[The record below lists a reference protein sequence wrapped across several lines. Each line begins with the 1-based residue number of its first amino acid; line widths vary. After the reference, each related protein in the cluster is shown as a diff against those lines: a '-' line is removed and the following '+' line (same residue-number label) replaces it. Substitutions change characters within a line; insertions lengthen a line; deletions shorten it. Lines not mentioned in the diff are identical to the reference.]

1 MKGIKN
7 FIAKLPGIRGFL
19 HKWRNALAEIKALKK
34 EASSLKKQ
42 ITELKKKNT
51 DLSDKIKQLNAE
63 KKTVNAELAKVNRQM
78 KKLRED
84 AAGGCLMADLAR
96 LQERQF
102 ERKTEWMFW
111 KADPSPE
118 QNDELK
124 YIQEIRFLE
133 EKRPLVS
140 IIVLNQNGKKNLE
153 RLMKSFVNCHFY
165 KNIEIIFVDHAS
177 TDGSVDYLE
186 TYRSVYDM
194 TIIKQNEN
202 LSFSVSNNYA
212 AKQAKGEYL
221 LFMNNDTQVTD
232 GWLDELLI
240 AIQKADQPGAIGAK
254 LVYPEIP
261 VGSANEEKSYMLQ
274 HAGIG
279 FKDVIR
285 EKAHFIQPYNLKNG
299 KPDSDISLEL
309 QERAA
314 VTAAV
319 MLVKK
324 DAFDE
329 VGGFDIK
336 YIYGYE
342 DVDLCLKLH
351 LAGYKNYYCPGSVVY
366 HYEFGTQEKDD
377 AKEKKQRRIHN
388 MMVFKGKWQ
397 RYLAKQL
404 FNDKISQSHMFT
416 EQKLTIAFAV
426 SDAKTGTDAE
436 EYYHALFF
444 GAALEALGCKVKI
457 LSRTAKKDW
466 YNVGVDTDILV
477 PVCPDYDIEA
487 VYNCKNDLIRI
498 LWQQKDNTVCLKL
511 EMEAGQDKATDM
523 DCRFDLDY
531 DLYDLSCMNEKT
543 PAEKKE
549 YLAEQ
554 KAYVIKN
561 HIYEDTAHGFVQMIS
576 GCFDVPVCSDEI
588 DICGAMPDDESK
600 KYWGDQHFAV
610 GMKKEFEKL
619 GYKANVLPRDRWYDQ
634 SRAGYVIVLRGK
646 NPYYRPMGDNR
657 KYIMWNISH
666 PDDVTID
673 EYNSYDYVFFASQ
686 KMHDEFASKL
696 HVPSGVAQQCVDD
709 SAMVYEEGHDKQYE
723 LLFVGNSRHVFR
735 PILKDLIPTEH
746 KLTVYGRHWEKF
758 PVQDYVVSDY
768 MDNSKVGQ
776 AYHDAKILL
785 NDHWDDMRENGI
797 ISNRIFDALAVGAFI
812 ISDDIP
818 EIHELFGDNVVTYHG
833 REDLKEKIDY
843 YLKHEEERDA
853 KAKAGQKI
861 ALNGHTFRD
870 RVAVMVKVIREM
882 PL

>member
-19 HKWRNALAEIKALKK
+19 RKWRNMLAEINALKK
-34 EASSLKKQ
+34 ESAGLKKQ
-42 ITELKKKNT
+42 ITVLKKKNA
-51 DLSDKIKQLNAE
+51 DFSGKVKQLNAE
-63 KKTVNAELAKVNRQM
+63 KKIMNTELTKADRQM

-84 AAGGCLMADLAR
+84 AAKGCLMADLAR
-96 LQERQF
+96 LQELQF
-102 ERKTEWMFW
+102 ERKTERMFW
-111 KADPSPE
+111 KADSSLE
-118 QNDELK
+118 QSGELK
-124 YIQEIRFLE
+124 HMEEIRFLE
-133 EKRPLVS
+133 ENRPLVS
-140 IIVLNQNGKKNLE
+140 IIRLDQNGKWNQ
-153 RLMKSFVNCHFY
+153 
-165 KNIEIIFVDHAS
+165 DA
-177 TDGSVDYLE
+177 E
-186 TYRSVYDM
+186 TTES
-194 TIIKQNEN
+194 
-202 LSFSVSNNYA
+202 
-212 AKQAKGEYL
+212 EYL
-221 LFMNNDTQVTD
+221 LFVNKDTEITD
-232 GWLDELLI
+232 GWMDELLI
-240 AIQKADQPGAIGAK
+240 AMREADRPGAIGAK

-261 VGSANEEKSYMLQ
+261 AGMANEEKSYMLQ
-274 HAGIG
+274 HTGIG

-285 EKAHFIQPYNLKNG
+285 EKAHFIQPYNMKNG
-299 KPDSDISLEL
+299 QPDSDLNMEL
-309 QERAA
+309 QERIA
-314 VTAAV
+314 VSKNA
-319 MLVKK
+319 MLIKK
-324 DAFDE
+324 TVFDE
-329 VGGFDIK
+329 IGGFDDR
-336 YIYGYE
+336 YIGEYA
-342 DVDLCLKLH
+342 DVDLCLRLYQ
-351 LAGYKNYYCPGSVVY
+351 AGYKNYYCPKALVY
-366 HYEFGTQEKDD
+366 SDGVEDRVEDI
-377 AKEKKQRRIHN
+377 KEKKRRCTHDL
-388 MMVFKGKWQ
+388 MVFKGKWQ

-416 EQKLTIAFAV
+416 EQKLTVAFAV
-426 SDAKTGTDAE
+426 ADAKPGTDAE
-436 EYYHALFF
+436 EYYHVLFF

-511 EMEAGQDKATDM
+511 EMEAGQDKAADM

-531 DLYDLSCMNEKT
+531 ELYDLSCMNEKT

-561 HIYEDTAHGFVQMIS
+561 HIYEDAAHGFVQMIS

>member
-19 HKWRNALAEIKALKK
+19 RKWRNMLAEINALKK
-34 EASSLKKQ
+34 ESAGLKKQ
-42 ITELKKKNT
+42 ITVLKKKNA
-51 DLSDKIKQLNAE
+51 DFSGKVKQLNAE
-63 KKTVNAELAKVNRQM
+63 KKIMNTELTKADRQM

-84 AAGGCLMADLAR
+84 AAKGCLMADLAR
-96 LQERQF
+96 LQELQF
-102 ERKTEWMFW
+102 ERKTERMFW
-111 KADPSPE
+111 KADPSLE
-118 QNDELK
+118 QSGELK
-124 YIQEIRFLE
+124 HMEEIRFLE

-140 IIVLNQNGKKNLE
+140 IIRLDQNGKWNQ
-153 RLMKSFVNCHFY
+153 
-165 KNIEIIFVDHAS
+165 DA
-177 TDGSVDYLE
+177 E
-186 TYRSVYDM
+186 TTES
-194 TIIKQNEN
+194 
-202 LSFSVSNNYA
+202 
-212 AKQAKGEYL
+212 EYL
-221 LFMNNDTQVTD
+221 LFVNKDTEITD
-232 GWLDELLI
+232 GWMDELLI
-240 AIQKADQPGAIGAK
+240 AMREADRPGAIGAK
-254 LVYPEIP
+254 LVYPEVP
-261 VGSANEEKSYMLQ
+261 VGMANEEKSYMLQ
-274 HAGIG
+274 HTGIG

-285 EKAHFIQPYNLKNG
+285 EKAHFIQPYNMKNG
-299 KPDSDISLEL
+299 QPDSDLNMEL
-309 QERAA
+309 QERIA
-314 VTAAV
+314 VSKNA
-319 MLVKK
+319 MLIKK
-324 DAFDE
+324 TVFDE
-329 VGGFDIK
+329 IGGFDDR
-336 YIYGYE
+336 YIGEYA
-342 DVDLCLKLH
+342 DVDLCLRLYQ
-351 LAGYKNYYCPGSVVY
+351 AGYKNYYCPKALVY
-366 HYEFGTQEKDD
+366 SDGVEDRVEDI
-377 AKEKKQRRIHN
+377 KEKKRRCTHDL
-388 MMVFKGKWQ
+388 MVFKGKWQ

-426 SDAKTGTDAE
+426 ADAKPGTDAE

-511 EMEAGQDKATDM
+511 EMEAGQDKAADM

-561 HIYEDTAHGFVQMIS
+561 HIYEDAAHGFVQMIS

>member
-7 FIAKLPGIRGFL
+7 FIAKLPGIRGFI

-34 EASSLKKQ
+34 ESAGLKKQ
-42 ITELKKKNT
+42 ITVLKKKNA
-51 DLSDKIKQLNAE
+51 DFSGKVKQLNAE
-63 KKTVNAELAKVNRQM
+63 KKIMNTELTKADRQM

-84 AAGGCLMADLAR
+84 AAKGCLMADLAR
-96 LQERQF
+96 LQELQF
-102 ERKTEWMFW
+102 ERKTERMFW
-111 KADPSPE
+111 KADPSLE
-118 QNDELK
+118 QSGELK
-124 YIQEIRFLE
+124 HMEEIRFLE

-140 IIVLNQNGKKNLE
+140 IIRLDQNGKWNQ
-153 RLMKSFVNCHFY
+153 
-165 KNIEIIFVDHAS
+165 DA
-177 TDGSVDYLE
+177 E
-186 TYRSVYDM
+186 TTES
-194 TIIKQNEN
+194 
-202 LSFSVSNNYA
+202 
-212 AKQAKGEYL
+212 EYL
-221 LFMNNDTQVTD
+221 LFVNKDTEITD
-232 GWLDELLI
+232 GWMDELLI
-240 AIQKADQPGAIGAK
+240 AMREADRPGAIGAK
-254 LVYPEIP
+254 LVYPGIP
-261 VGSANEEKSYMLQ
+261 AGMANEEKSYMLQ
-274 HAGIG
+274 HTGIG

-285 EKAHFIQPYNLKNG
+285 EKAHFIQPYNMKNG
-299 KPDSDISLEL
+299 QPDSDLNMEL
-309 QERAA
+309 QERIA
-314 VTAAV
+314 VSKNA
-319 MLVKK
+319 MLIKK
-324 DAFDE
+324 TVFDE
-329 VGGFDIK
+329 IGGFDDR
-336 YIYGYE
+336 YIGEYA
-342 DVDLCLKLH
+342 DVDLCLRLYQ
-351 LAGYKNYYCPGSVVY
+351 AGYKNYYCPKALVY
-366 HYEFGTQEKDD
+366 SDGVEDRVEDI
-377 AKEKKQRRIHN
+377 KEKKRRCTHDL
-388 MMVFKGKWQ
+388 MVFKGKWQ

-477 PVCPDYDIEA
+477 LVCPDYDIEA

-511 EMEAGQDKATDM
+511 EMEAGQDKVADM

-686 KMHDEFASKL
+686 KMHDELASKL

>member
-19 HKWRNALAEIKALKK
+19 RKWRNMLAEINALKK
-34 EASSLKKQ
+34 ESAGLKKQ
-42 ITELKKKNT
+42 ITVLKKKNA
-51 DLSDKIKQLNAE
+51 DFSGKVKQLNAE
-63 KKTVNAELAKVNRQM
+63 KKIMNTELTKADRQM

-84 AAGGCLMADLAR
+84 AAKGCLMADLAR
-96 LQERQF
+96 LQELQF
-102 ERKTEWMFW
+102 ERKTERMFW
-111 KADPSPE
+111 KADPSLE
-118 QNDELK
+118 QSGELK
-124 YIQEIRFLE
+124 HMEEIRFLE

-140 IIVLNQNGKKNLE
+140 IIRLDQNGKWNQ
-153 RLMKSFVNCHFY
+153 
-165 KNIEIIFVDHAS
+165 DA
-177 TDGSVDYLE
+177 E
-186 TYRSVYDM
+186 TTES
-194 TIIKQNEN
+194 
-202 LSFSVSNNYA
+202 
-212 AKQAKGEYL
+212 EYL
-221 LFMNNDTQVTD
+221 LFVNKDTEITD

-240 AIQKADQPGAIGAK
+240 AMREADRPGAIGAK

-261 VGSANEEKSYMLQ
+261 AGMANEEKSYMLQ
-274 HAGIG
+274 HTGIG

-285 EKAHFIQPYNLKNG
+285 EKAHFIQPYNMKNG
-299 KPDSDISLEL
+299 QPDSDLNMEL
-309 QERAA
+309 QERIA
-314 VTAAV
+314 VSKNA
-319 MLVKK
+319 MLINKTV
-324 DAFDE
+324 FDE
-329 VGGFDIK
+329 IGGFDDR
-336 YIYGYE
+336 YIGEYA
-342 DVDLCLKLH
+342 DVDLCLRLYQ
-351 LAGYKNYYCPGSVVY
+351 AGYKNYYCPKALVY
-366 HYEFGTQEKDD
+366 SDGVEDRVEDI
-377 AKEKKQRRIHN
+377 KEKKRRCTHDL
-388 MMVFKGKWQ
+388 MVFKGKWQ

-477 PVCPDYDIEA
+477 LVCPDYDIEA

-511 EMEAGQDKATDM
+511 EMEAGQDKVADM

-561 HIYEDTAHGFVQMIS
+561 HIYEDAAHGFVQMIS

-746 KLTVYGRHWEKF
+746 KLTVYGRHWENF

>member
-19 HKWRNALAEIKALKK
+19 RKWRNMLAEINALKK
-34 EASSLKKQ
+34 ESAGLKKQ
-42 ITELKKKNT
+42 ITVLKKKNA
-51 DLSDKIKQLNAE
+51 DFSGKVKQLNAE
-63 KKTVNAELAKVNRQM
+63 KKIMNTELTKADRQM

-84 AAGGCLMADLAR
+84 AAKGCLMADLAR
-96 LQERQF
+96 LQELQF
-102 ERKTEWMFW
+102 ERKTERMFW
-111 KADPSPE
+111 KADPSLE
-118 QNDELK
+118 QSGELK
-124 YIQEIRFLE
+124 HMEEIRFLE

-140 IIVLNQNGKKNLE
+140 IIRLDQNGKWNQ
-153 RLMKSFVNCHFY
+153 
-165 KNIEIIFVDHAS
+165 DA
-177 TDGSVDYLE
+177 E
-186 TYRSVYDM
+186 TTES
-194 TIIKQNEN
+194 
-202 LSFSVSNNYA
+202 
-212 AKQAKGEYL
+212 EYL
-221 LFMNNDTQVTD
+221 LFVNKDTEITD

-240 AIQKADQPGAIGAK
+240 AMREADRPGAIGAK

-261 VGSANEEKSYMLQ
+261 AGMAKEEKSYMLQ
-274 HAGIG
+274 HTGIG

-285 EKAHFIQPYNLKNG
+285 EKAHFIQPYNMKNG
-299 KPDSDISLEL
+299 QPDSDLNMEL
-309 QERAA
+309 QERIA
-314 VTAAV
+314 VSKNA
-319 MLVKK
+319 MLIKK
-324 DAFDE
+324 TVFDE
-329 VGGFDIK
+329 IGGFDDR
-336 YIYGYE
+336 YIGEYA
-342 DVDLCLKLH
+342 DVDLCLRLYQ
-351 LAGYKNYYCPGSVVY
+351 AGYKNYYCPKALVY
-366 HYEFGTQEKDD
+366 SDGVEDRVEDI
-377 AKEKKQRRIHN
+377 KEKKRRCTHDL
-388 MMVFKGKWQ
+388 MVFKGKWQ

-477 PVCPDYDIEA
+477 LVCPDYDIEA

-511 EMEAGQDKATDM
+511 EMEAGQDKVADM

-686 KMHDEFASKL
+686 KMHDELASKL

>member
-19 HKWRNALAEIKALKK
+19 RKWRNMLAEINALKK
-34 EASSLKKQ
+34 ESAGLKKQ
-42 ITELKKKNT
+42 ITVLKKKNA
-51 DLSDKIKQLNAE
+51 DFSGKVKQLNAE
-63 KKTVNAELAKVNRQM
+63 KKIMNTELTKADRQM

-84 AAGGCLMADLAR
+84 AAKGCLMADLAR
-96 LQERQF
+96 LQELQF
-102 ERKTEWMFW
+102 ERKTERMFW
-111 KADPSPE
+111 KADPSLE
-118 QNDELK
+118 QSGELK
-124 YIQEIRFLE
+124 HMEEIRFLE

-140 IIVLNQNGKKNLE
+140 IIRLDQNGKWNQ
-153 RLMKSFVNCHFY
+153 
-165 KNIEIIFVDHAS
+165 DA
-177 TDGSVDYLE
+177 E
-186 TYRSVYDM
+186 TTES
-194 TIIKQNEN
+194 
-202 LSFSVSNNYA
+202 
-212 AKQAKGEYL
+212 EYL
-221 LFMNNDTQVTD
+221 LFVNKDTEITD
-232 GWLDELLI
+232 GWMDELLI
-240 AIQKADQPGAIGAK
+240 AMREADRPGAIGAK

-261 VGSANEEKSYMLQ
+261 AGMANEEKSYMLQ
-274 HAGIG
+274 HTGIG

-285 EKAHFIQPYNLKNG
+285 EKAHFIQPYNMKNG
-299 KPDSDISLEL
+299 QPDSDLNMEL
-309 QERAA
+309 QERIA
-314 VTAAV
+314 VSKNA
-319 MLVKK
+319 MLIKK
-324 DAFDE
+324 TVFDE
-329 VGGFDIK
+329 IGGFDDR
-336 YIYGYE
+336 YIGEYA
-342 DVDLCLKLH
+342 DVDLCLRLYQ
-351 LAGYKNYYCPGSVVY
+351 AGYKNYYCPKALVYSDSVEDRV
-366 HYEFGTQEKDD
+366 EDI
-377 AKEKKQRRIHN
+377 KEKKRRCTHDL
-388 MMVFKGKWQ
+388 MVFKGKWQ

-477 PVCPDYDIEA
+477 LVCPDYDIEA

-511 EMEAGQDKATDM
+511 EMEAGQDKVADM

-686 KMHDEFASKL
+686 KMHDELASKL

>member
-19 HKWRNALAEIKALKK
+19 RKWRNMLAEINALKK
-34 EASSLKKQ
+34 ESAGLKKQ
-42 ITELKKKNT
+42 ITVLKKKNA
-51 DLSDKIKQLNAE
+51 DFSGKVKQLNAE
-63 KKTVNAELAKVNRQM
+63 KKIMNTELTKADRQM

-84 AAGGCLMADLAR
+84 AAKGCLMADLAR
-96 LQERQF
+96 LQELQF
-102 ERKTEWMFW
+102 ERKTERMFW
-111 KADPSPE
+111 KADPSLE
-118 QNDELK
+118 QSGELK
-124 YIQEIRFLE
+124 HMEEIRFLE

-140 IIVLNQNGKKNLE
+140 IIRLDQNGKWNQ
-153 RLMKSFVNCHFY
+153 
-165 KNIEIIFVDHAS
+165 DA
-177 TDGSVDYLE
+177 E
-186 TYRSVYDM
+186 TTES
-194 TIIKQNEN
+194 
-202 LSFSVSNNYA
+202 
-212 AKQAKGEYL
+212 EYL
-221 LFMNNDTQVTD
+221 LFVNKDTEITD
-232 GWLDELLI
+232 GWMDELLI
-240 AIQKADQPGAIGAK
+240 AMREAARPGAIGAK

-261 VGSANEEKSYMLQ
+261 AGMANEEKSYMLQ
-274 HAGIG
+274 HTGIG

-285 EKAHFIQPYNLKNG
+285 EKAHFIQPYNMKNG
-299 KPDSDISLEL
+299 QPDSDLNMEL
-309 QERAA
+309 QERIA
-314 VTAAV
+314 VSKNA
-319 MLVKK
+319 MLIKK
-324 DAFDE
+324 TVFDE
-329 VGGFDIK
+329 IGGFDDR
-336 YIYGYE
+336 YIGEYA
-342 DVDLCLKLH
+342 DVDLCLRLYQ
-351 LAGYKNYYCPGSVVY
+351 AGYKNYYCPKALVYSDSVEDRV
-366 HYEFGTQEKDD
+366 EDI
-377 AKEKKQRRIHN
+377 KEKKRRCTHDL
-388 MMVFKGKWQ
+388 MVFKGKWQ

-477 PVCPDYDIEA
+477 LVCPDYDIEA

-511 EMEAGQDKATDM
+511 EMEAGQDKVADM

-561 HIYEDTAHGFVQMIS
+561 HIYEDTAHGFVQMIN

-686 KMHDEFASKL
+686 KMHDELASKL

>member
-19 HKWRNALAEIKALKK
+19 RKWRNMLAEINALKK
-34 EASSLKKQ
+34 ESAGLKKQ
-42 ITELKKKNT
+42 ITVLKKKNA
-51 DLSDKIKQLNAE
+51 DFSGKVKQLNAE
-63 KKTVNAELAKVNRQM
+63 KKIMNTELTKADRQM

-84 AAGGCLMADLAR
+84 AAKGCLMADLAR
-96 LQERQF
+96 LQELQF
-102 ERKTEWMFW
+102 ERKTERMFW
-111 KADPSPE
+111 KAGPSLE
-118 QNDELK
+118 QSGELK
-124 YIQEIRFLE
+124 HMEEIRFLE

-140 IIVLNQNGKKNLE
+140 IIRLDQNGKWNQ
-153 RLMKSFVNCHFY
+153 
-165 KNIEIIFVDHAS
+165 DA
-177 TDGSVDYLE
+177 E
-186 TYRSVYDM
+186 TTES
-194 TIIKQNEN
+194 
-202 LSFSVSNNYA
+202 
-212 AKQAKGEYL
+212 EYL
-221 LFMNNDTQVTD
+221 LFVNKDTEITD

-240 AIQKADQPGAIGAK
+240 AMREADRPGAIGAK

-261 VGSANEEKSYMLQ
+261 AGMANEEKSYMLQ
-274 HAGIG
+274 HTGIG

-285 EKAHFIQPYNLKNG
+285 EKAHFIQPYNMKNG
-299 KPDSDISLEL
+299 QPDSDLNMEL
-309 QERAA
+309 QERIA
-314 VTAAV
+314 VSKNA
-319 MLVKK
+319 MLIKK
-324 DAFDE
+324 TVFDE
-329 VGGFDIK
+329 IGGFDDR
-336 YIYGYE
+336 YIGEYA
-342 DVDLCLKLH
+342 DVDLCLRLYQ
-351 LAGYKNYYCPGSVVY
+351 AGYKNYYCPKALVY
-366 HYEFGTQEKDD
+366 SDGVEDRVEDI
-377 AKEKKQRRIHN
+377 KEKKRRCTHDL
-388 MMVFKGKWQ
+388 MVFKGKWQ

-477 PVCPDYDIEA
+477 LVCPDYDIEA

-511 EMEAGQDKATDM
+511 EMEAGQDKVADM

-686 KMHDEFASKL
+686 KMHDELASKL

>member
-19 HKWRNALAEIKALKK
+19 RKWRNMLAEINALKK
-34 EASSLKKQ
+34 ESAGLKKQ
-42 ITELKKKNT
+42 ITVLKKKNA
-51 DLSDKIKQLNAE
+51 DFSGKVKQLNAE
-63 KKTVNAELAKVNRQM
+63 KKIMNTELTKADRQM

-111 KADPSPE
+111 KADPSLE
-118 QNDELK
+118 QSGELK
-124 YIQEIRFLE
+124 HMEEIRFLE

-140 IIVLNQNGKKNLE
+140 IIRLDQNGKWNQ
-153 RLMKSFVNCHFY
+153 
-165 KNIEIIFVDHAS
+165 DA
-177 TDGSVDYLE
+177 E
-186 TYRSVYDM
+186 TTES
-194 TIIKQNEN
+194 
-202 LSFSVSNNYA
+202 
-212 AKQAKGEYL
+212 EYL
-221 LFMNNDTQVTD
+221 LFVNKDTEITD

-240 AIQKADQPGAIGAK
+240 AMREADRPGAIGAK

-261 VGSANEEKSYMLQ
+261 AGMANEEKSYMLQ
-274 HAGIG
+274 HTGIG

-285 EKAHFIQPYNLKNG
+285 EKAHFIQPYNMKNG
-299 KPDSDISLEL
+299 QPDSDLNMEL
-309 QERAA
+309 QERIA
-314 VTAAV
+314 VSKNA
-319 MLVKK
+319 MLIKK
-324 DAFDE
+324 TVFDE
-329 VGGFDIK
+329 IGGFDDR
-336 YIYGYE
+336 YIGEYA
-342 DVDLCLKLH
+342 DVDLCLRLYQ
-351 LAGYKNYYCPGSVVY
+351 AGYKNYYCPKALVY
-366 HYEFGTQEKDD
+366 SDGVEDRVEDI
-377 AKEKKQRRIHN
+377 KEKKRRCTHDL
-388 MMVFKGKWQ
+388 MVFKGKWQ

-477 PVCPDYDIEA
+477 LVCPDYDIEA

-511 EMEAGQDKATDM
+511 EMEAGQDKVADM

-686 KMHDEFASKL
+686 KMHDELASKL

>member
-96 LQERQF
+96 LQELQF
-102 ERKTEWMFW
+102 ERKTERMFW
-111 KADPSPE
+111 KADPSLE
-118 QNDELK
+118 QSGELK
-124 YIQEIRFLE
+124 HMEEIRFLE

-140 IIVLNQNGKKNLE
+140 IIRLDQNGKWNQ
-153 RLMKSFVNCHFY
+153 
-165 KNIEIIFVDHAS
+165 DA
-177 TDGSVDYLE
+177 E
-186 TYRSVYDM
+186 TTES
-194 TIIKQNEN
+194 
-202 LSFSVSNNYA
+202 
-212 AKQAKGEYL
+212 EYL
-221 LFMNNDTQVTD
+221 LFVNKDTEITD
-232 GWLDELLI
+232 GWMDELLI
-240 AIQKADQPGAIGAK
+240 AMREADRPGAIGAK
-254 LVYPEIP
+254 LVYPGIP
-261 VGSANEEKSYMLQ
+261 AGMANEEKSYMLQ
-274 HAGIG
+274 HTGIG

-285 EKAHFIQPYNLKNG
+285 EKAHFIQPYNMKNG
-299 KPDSDISLEL
+299 QPDSDLNMEL
-309 QERAA
+309 QERIA
-314 VTAAV
+314 VSKNA
-319 MLVKK
+319 MLIKK
-324 DAFDE
+324 TVFDE
-329 VGGFDIK
+329 IGGFDDR
-336 YIYGYE
+336 YIGEYA
-342 DVDLCLKLH
+342 DVDLCLRLYQ
-351 LAGYKNYYCPGSVVY
+351 AGYKNYYCPKALVY
-366 HYEFGTQEKDD
+366 SDGVEDRVEDI
-377 AKEKKQRRIHN
+377 KEKKRRCTHDL
-388 MMVFKGKWQ
+388 MVFKGKWQ

-511 EMEAGQDKATDM
+511 EMEAGQDKAADM

-561 HIYEDTAHGFVQMIS
+561 HIYEDAAHGFVQMIS

>member
-19 HKWRNALAEIKALKK
+19 RKWRNMLAEINALKK
-34 EASSLKKQ
+34 ESAGLKKQ
-42 ITELKKKNT
+42 ITVLKKKNA
-51 DLSDKIKQLNAE
+51 DFSGKVKQLNAE
-63 KKTVNAELAKVNRQM
+63 KKIMNTELTKADRQM

-84 AAGGCLMADLAR
+84 AAKGCLMADLAR
-96 LQERQF
+96 LQELQF
-102 ERKTEWMFW
+102 ERKTERMFW
-111 KADPSPE
+111 KADPSLE
-118 QNDELK
+118 QSGELK
-124 YIQEIRFLE
+124 HMEEIRFLE

-140 IIVLNQNGKKNLE
+140 IIRLDQNGKWNQ
-153 RLMKSFVNCHFY
+153 
-165 KNIEIIFVDHAS
+165 DA
-177 TDGSVDYLE
+177 E
-186 TYRSVYDM
+186 TTES
-194 TIIKQNEN
+194 
-202 LSFSVSNNYA
+202 
-212 AKQAKGEYL
+212 EYL
-221 LFMNNDTQVTD
+221 LFVNKDTEITD
-232 GWLDELLI
+232 GWMDELLI
-240 AIQKADQPGAIGAK
+240 AIREADRPGAIGAK

-261 VGSANEEKSYMLQ
+261 AGMANEEKSYMLQ
-274 HAGIG
+274 HTGIG

-285 EKAHFIQPYNLKNG
+285 EKAHFIQPYNMKNG
-299 KPDSDISLEL
+299 QPDSELNMEL
-309 QERAA
+309 QERIA
-314 VTAAV
+314 VSKNA
-319 MLVKK
+319 MLIKK
-324 DAFDE
+324 TVFDE
-329 VGGFDIK
+329 IGGFDDR
-336 YIYGYE
+336 YIGEYA
-342 DVDLCLKLH
+342 DVDLCLRLYQ
-351 LAGYKNYYCPGSVVY
+351 AGYKNYYCPKALVY
-366 HYEFGTQEKDD
+366 SDGVEDRVEDI
-377 AKEKKQRRIHN
+377 KEKKRRCTHDL
-388 MMVFKGKWQ
+388 MVFKGKWQ

-416 EQKLTIAFAV
+416 EQKLTVAFAV
-426 SDAKTGTDAE
+426 ADAKPGTDAE
-436 EYYHALFF
+436 EYYHVLFF

-511 EMEAGQDKATDM
+511 EMEAGQDKAADM
-523 DCRFDLDY
+523 GCRFDLDY
-531 DLYDLSCMNEKT
+531 ELYDLSCMNEKT

-561 HIYEDTAHGFVQMIS
+561 HIYEDAAHGFVQMIS

>member
-19 HKWRNALAEIKALKK
+19 RKWRNMLAEINALKK
-34 EASSLKKQ
+34 ESAGLKKQ
-42 ITELKKKNT
+42 ITVLKKKNA
-51 DLSDKIKQLNAE
+51 DFSGKVKQLNAE
-63 KKTVNAELAKVNRQM
+63 KKIMNTELTKADRQM

-84 AAGGCLMADLAR
+84 AAKGCLMADLAR
-96 LQERQF
+96 LQELQF
-102 ERKTEWMFW
+102 ERKTERMFW
-111 KADPSPE
+111 KADPSLE
-118 QNDELK
+118 QSGELK
-124 YIQEIRFLE
+124 HMEEIRFLE

-140 IIVLNQNGKKNLE
+140 IIRLDQNGKWNQ
-153 RLMKSFVNCHFY
+153 
-165 KNIEIIFVDHAS
+165 DA
-177 TDGSVDYLE
+177 E
-186 TYRSVYDM
+186 TTES
-194 TIIKQNEN
+194 
-202 LSFSVSNNYA
+202 
-212 AKQAKGEYL
+212 EYL
-221 LFMNNDTQVTD
+221 LFVNKDTEITD
-232 GWLDELLI
+232 GWMDELLI
-240 AIQKADQPGAIGAK
+240 AMREAARPGAIGAK

-261 VGSANEEKSYMLQ
+261 AGMANEEKSYMLQ
-274 HAGIG
+274 HTGIG

-285 EKAHFIQPYNLKNG
+285 EKAHFIQPYNMKNG
-299 KPDSDISLEL
+299 QPDSDLNMEL
-309 QERAA
+309 QERIA
-314 VTAAV
+314 VSKNA
-319 MLVKK
+319 MLIKK
-324 DAFDE
+324 TVFDE
-329 VGGFDIK
+329 IGGFDDR
-336 YIYGYE
+336 YIGEYA
-342 DVDLCLKLH
+342 DVDLCLRLYQ
-351 LAGYKNYYCPGSVVY
+351 AGYKNYYCPKALVYSDSVEDRV
-366 HYEFGTQEKDD
+366 EDI
-377 AKEKKQRRIHN
+377 KEKKRRCTHDL
-388 MMVFKGKWQ
+388 MVFKGKWQ

-477 PVCPDYDIEA
+477 LVCPDYDIEA

-511 EMEAGQDKATDM
+511 EMEAGQDKVADM

-686 KMHDEFASKL
+686 KMHDELTSKL

>member
-19 HKWRNALAEIKALKK
+19 RKWRNMLAEINALKK
-34 EASSLKKQ
+34 ESAGLKKQ
-42 ITELKKKNT
+42 ITVLKKKNA
-51 DLSDKIKQLNAE
+51 DFSGKVKQLNAE
-63 KKTVNAELAKVNRQM
+63 KKIMNTELTKADRQM

-84 AAGGCLMADLAR
+84 AAKGCLMADLAR
-96 LQERQF
+96 LQELQF
-102 ERKTEWMFW
+102 ERKTERMFW
-111 KADPSPE
+111 KADPSLE
-118 QNDELK
+118 QSGELK
-124 YIQEIRFLE
+124 HMEEIRFLE

-140 IIVLNQNGKKNLE
+140 IIRLDQNGKWNQ
-153 RLMKSFVNCHFY
+153 
-165 KNIEIIFVDHAS
+165 DA
-177 TDGSVDYLE
+177 E
-186 TYRSVYDM
+186 TTES
-194 TIIKQNEN
+194 
-202 LSFSVSNNYA
+202 
-212 AKQAKGEYL
+212 EYL
-221 LFMNNDTQVTD
+221 LFVNKDTEITD

-240 AIQKADQPGAIGAK
+240 AMREADRPGAIGAK

-261 VGSANEEKSYMLQ
+261 AGMANEEKSYMLQ
-274 HAGIG
+274 HTGIG

-285 EKAHFIQPYNLKNG
+285 EKAHFIQPYNMKNG
-299 KPDSDISLEL
+299 QPDSDLNMEL
-309 QERAA
+309 QERIA
-314 VTAAV
+314 VSKNA
-319 MLVKK
+319 MLIKK
-324 DAFDE
+324 TVFDE
-329 VGGFDIK
+329 IGGFDDR
-336 YIYGYE
+336 YIGEYA
-342 DVDLCLKLH
+342 DVDLCLRLYQ
-351 LAGYKNYYCPGSVVY
+351 AGYKNYYCPKALVY
-366 HYEFGTQEKDD
+366 SDGVEDRVEDI
-377 AKEKKQRRIHN
+377 KEKKRRCTHDL
-388 MMVFKGKWQ
+388 MVFKGKWQ

-477 PVCPDYDIEA
+477 LVCPDYDIEA

-511 EMEAGQDKATDM
+511 EMEAGQDKVADM

-746 KLTVYGRHWEKF
+746 KLTVYGRHWENF

>member
-19 HKWRNALAEIKALKK
+19 RKWRNMLAEINALKK
-34 EASSLKKQ
+34 ESAGLKKQ
-42 ITELKKKNT
+42 ITVLKKKNA
-51 DLSDKIKQLNAE
+51 DFSGKVKQLNAE
-63 KKTVNAELAKVNRQM
+63 KKIMNTELTKADRQM

-84 AAGGCLMADLAR
+84 AAKGCLMADLAR
-96 LQERQF
+96 LQELQF
-102 ERKTEWMFW
+102 ERKTERMFW
-111 KADPSPE
+111 KADPSLE
-118 QNDELK
+118 QSGELK
-124 YIQEIRFLE
+124 HMEEIRFLE

-140 IIVLNQNGKKNLE
+140 IIRLDQNGKWNQ
-153 RLMKSFVNCHFY
+153 
-165 KNIEIIFVDHAS
+165 DA
-177 TDGSVDYLE
+177 E
-186 TYRSVYDM
+186 TTES
-194 TIIKQNEN
+194 
-202 LSFSVSNNYA
+202 
-212 AKQAKGEYL
+212 EYL
-221 LFMNNDTQVTD
+221 LFVNKDTEITD

-240 AIQKADQPGAIGAK
+240 AMREADRPGAIGAK

-261 VGSANEEKSYMLQ
+261 AGMANEEKSYMLQ
-274 HAGIG
+274 HTGIG
-279 FKDVIR
+279 FKDVIW
-285 EKAHFIQPYNLKNG
+285 EKAHFIQPYNMKNG
-299 KPDSDISLEL
+299 QPDSDLNMEL
-309 QERAA
+309 QERIA
-314 VTAAV
+314 VSKNA
-319 MLVKK
+319 MLIKK
-324 DAFDE
+324 TVFDE
-329 VGGFDIK
+329 IGGFDDR
-336 YIYGYE
+336 YIGEYA
-342 DVDLCLKLH
+342 DVDLCLRLYQ
-351 LAGYKNYYCPGSVVY
+351 AGYKNYYCPKALVY
-366 HYEFGTQEKDD
+366 SDGVEDRVEDI
-377 AKEKKQRRIHN
+377 KEKKRRCTHDL
-388 MMVFKGKWQ
+388 MVFKGKWQ

-477 PVCPDYDIEA
+477 LVCPDYDIEA

-511 EMEAGQDKATDM
+511 EMEAGQDKVADM

-686 KMHDEFASKL
+686 KMHDELASKL

-758 PVQDYVVSDY
+758 PVQDYVVGDY

>member
-19 HKWRNALAEIKALKK
+19 RKWRNMLAEINALKK
-34 EASSLKKQ
+34 ESAGLKKQ
-42 ITELKKKNT
+42 ITVLKKKNA
-51 DLSDKIKQLNAE
+51 DFSGKVKQLNAE
-63 KKTVNAELAKVNRQM
+63 KKIMNTELTKADRQM

-84 AAGGCLMADLAR
+84 AAKGCLMADLAR
-96 LQERQF
+96 LQELQF
-102 ERKTEWMFW
+102 ERKTERMFW
-111 KADPSPE
+111 KADPSLE
-118 QNDELK
+118 QSGELK
-124 YIQEIRFLE
+124 HMEEIRFLE
-133 EKRPLVS
+133 ENRPLVS
-140 IIVLNQNGKKNLE
+140 IIRLDQNGKWNQ
-153 RLMKSFVNCHFY
+153 
-165 KNIEIIFVDHAS
+165 DA
-177 TDGSVDYLE
+177 E
-186 TYRSVYDM
+186 TTES
-194 TIIKQNEN
+194 
-202 LSFSVSNNYA
+202 
-212 AKQAKGEYL
+212 EYL
-221 LFMNNDTQVTD
+221 LFVNKDTEITD
-232 GWLDELLI
+232 GWMDELLI
-240 AIQKADQPGAIGAK
+240 AMREADRPGAIGAK

-261 VGSANEEKSYMLQ
+261 AGMANEEKSYMLQ
-274 HAGIG
+274 HTGIG

-285 EKAHFIQPYNLKNG
+285 EKAHFIQPYNMKNG
-299 KPDSDISLEL
+299 QPDSDLNMEL
-309 QERAA
+309 QERIA
-314 VTAAV
+314 VSKNA
-319 MLVKK
+319 MLIKK
-324 DAFDE
+324 TVFDE
-329 VGGFDIK
+329 IGGFDDR
-336 YIYGYE
+336 YIGEYA
-342 DVDLCLKLH
+342 DVDLCLRLYQ
-351 LAGYKNYYCPGSVVY
+351 AGYKNYYCPKALVY
-366 HYEFGTQEKDD
+366 SDGVEDRVEDI
-377 AKEKKQRRIHN
+377 KEKKRRCTHDL
-388 MMVFKGKWQ
+388 MVFKGKWQ

-416 EQKLTIAFAV
+416 EQKLTVAFAV
-426 SDAKTGTDAE
+426 ADAKPGTDAE
-436 EYYHALFF
+436 EYYHVLFF

-511 EMEAGQDKATDM
+511 EMEAGQDKAADM

-531 DLYDLSCMNEKT
+531 ELYDLSCMNEKT

-561 HIYEDTAHGFVQMIS
+561 HIYEDAAHGFVQMIS

>member
-19 HKWRNALAEIKALKK
+19 RKWRNMLAEINALKK
-34 EASSLKKQ
+34 ESAGLKKQ
-42 ITELKKKNT
+42 ITVLKKINADFSGKV
-51 DLSDKIKQLNAE
+51 KQLNAE
-63 KKTVNAELAKVNRQM
+63 KKIMNTELTKADRQM

-84 AAGGCLMADLAR
+84 AAKGCLMADLAR
-96 LQERQF
+96 LQELQF
-102 ERKTEWMFW
+102 ERKTERMFW
-111 KADPSPE
+111 KADPSLE
-118 QNDELK
+118 QSGELK
-124 YIQEIRFLE
+124 HMEEIRFLE

-140 IIVLNQNGKKNLE
+140 IIRLDQNGKWNQ
-153 RLMKSFVNCHFY
+153 
-165 KNIEIIFVDHAS
+165 DA
-177 TDGSVDYLE
+177 E
-186 TYRSVYDM
+186 TTES
-194 TIIKQNEN
+194 
-202 LSFSVSNNYA
+202 
-212 AKQAKGEYL
+212 EYL
-221 LFMNNDTQVTD
+221 LFVNKDTEITD
-232 GWLDELLI
+232 GWMDELLI
-240 AIQKADQPGAIGAK
+240 AMREADRPGAIGAK

-261 VGSANEEKSYMLQ
+261 AGMANEEKSYMLQ
-274 HAGIG
+274 HTGIG

-285 EKAHFIQPYNLKNG
+285 EKAHFIQPYNMKNG
-299 KPDSDISLEL
+299 QPDSDLNMEL
-309 QERAA
+309 QERIA
-314 VTAAV
+314 VSKNA
-319 MLVKK
+319 MLIKK
-324 DAFDE
+324 TVFDE
-329 VGGFDIK
+329 IGGFDDR
-336 YIYGYE
+336 YIGEYA
-342 DVDLCLKLH
+342 DVDLCLRLYQ
-351 LAGYKNYYCPGSVVY
+351 AGYKNYYCPKALVY
-366 HYEFGTQEKDD
+366 SDGVEDRVEDI
-377 AKEKKQRRIHN
+377 KEKKRRCTHDL
-388 MMVFKGKWQ
+388 MVFKGKWQ

-511 EMEAGQDKATDM
+511 EMEAGQDKVADM

-561 HIYEDTAHGFVQMIS
+561 HIYEDAAHGFVQMIS

>member
-102 ERKTEWMFW
+102 ERKTERMFW
-111 KADPSPE
+111 KADPSLE
-118 QNDELK
+118 QSGELK
-124 YIQEIRFLE
+124 HMEEIRFLE

-140 IIVLNQNGKKNLE
+140 IIRLDQNGKWNQ
-153 RLMKSFVNCHFY
+153 
-165 KNIEIIFVDHAS
+165 DA
-177 TDGSVDYLE
+177 E
-186 TYRSVYDM
+186 TTES
-194 TIIKQNEN
+194 
-202 LSFSVSNNYA
+202 
-212 AKQAKGEYL
+212 EYL
-221 LFMNNDTQVTD
+221 LFVNKDTEITD

-240 AIQKADQPGAIGAK
+240 AMREADRPGAIGAK

-261 VGSANEEKSYMLQ
+261 AGMANEEKSYMLQ
-274 HAGIG
+274 HTGIG

-285 EKAHFIQPYNLKNG
+285 EKAHFIQPYNMKNG
-299 KPDSDISLEL
+299 QPDSDLNMEL
-309 QERAA
+309 QERIA
-314 VTAAV
+314 VSKNA
-319 MLVKK
+319 MLIKK
-324 DAFDE
+324 TVFDE
-329 VGGFDIK
+329 IGGFDDR
-336 YIYGYE
+336 YIGEYA
-342 DVDLCLKLH
+342 DVDLCLRLYQ
-351 LAGYKNYYCPGSVVY
+351 AGYKNYYCPKALVY
-366 HYEFGTQEKDD
+366 SDGVEDRVEDI
-377 AKEKKQRRIHN
+377 KEKKRRCTHDL
-388 MMVFKGKWQ
+388 MVFKGKWQ

-477 PVCPDYDIEA
+477 LVCPDYDIEA

-511 EMEAGQDKATDM
+511 EMEAGQDKVADM

-561 HIYEDTAHGFVQMIS
+561 HIYEDAAHGFVQMIS

-746 KLTVYGRHWEKF
+746 KLTVYGRHWENF

>member
-19 HKWRNALAEIKALKK
+19 RKWRNMLAEINALKK
-34 EASSLKKQ
+34 ESAGLKKQ
-42 ITELKKKNT
+42 ITVLKKKNA
-51 DLSDKIKQLNAE
+51 DFSGKVKQLNAE
-63 KKTVNAELAKVNRQM
+63 KKIMNTELTKADRQM

-84 AAGGCLMADLAR
+84 AAKGCLMADLAR
-96 LQERQF
+96 LQELQF
-102 ERKTEWMFW
+102 ERKTERMFW
-111 KADPSPE
+111 KADPSLE
-118 QNDELK
+118 QSGELK
-124 YIQEIRFLE
+124 HMEEIRFLE

-140 IIVLNQNGKKNLE
+140 IIRLDQNGKWNQ
-153 RLMKSFVNCHFY
+153 
-165 KNIEIIFVDHAS
+165 DA
-177 TDGSVDYLE
+177 E
-186 TYRSVYDM
+186 TTES
-194 TIIKQNEN
+194 
-202 LSFSVSNNYA
+202 
-212 AKQAKGEYL
+212 EYL
-221 LFMNNDTQVTD
+221 LFVNKDTEITD

-240 AIQKADQPGAIGAK
+240 AMREADRPGAIGAK

-261 VGSANEEKSYMLQ
+261 AGMANEEKSYMLQ
-274 HAGIG
+274 HTGIG

-285 EKAHFIQPYNLKNG
+285 EKAHFIQPYNMKNG
-299 KPDSDISLEL
+299 QPDSDLNMEL
-309 QERAA
+309 QERIA
-314 VTAAV
+314 VSKNA
-319 MLVKK
+319 MLIKK
-324 DAFDE
+324 TVFDE
-329 VGGFDIK
+329 IGGFDDR
-336 YIYGYE
+336 YIGEYA
-342 DVDLCLKLH
+342 DVDLCLRLYQ
-351 LAGYKNYYCPGSVVY
+351 AGYKNYYCPKALVY
-366 HYEFGTQEKDD
+366 SDGVEDRVEDI
-377 AKEKKQRRIHN
+377 KEKKRRCTHDL
-388 MMVFKGKWQ
+388 MVFKGKWQ

-457 LSRTAKKDW
+457 LSQTAKKDW

-477 PVCPDYDIEA
+477 LVCPDYDIEA

-511 EMEAGQDKATDM
+511 EMEAGQDKVADM

-686 KMHDEFASKL
+686 KMHDELASKL

>member
-140 IIVLNQNGKKNLE
+140 IIRLDQNGKWNQ
-153 RLMKSFVNCHFY
+153 
-165 KNIEIIFVDHAS
+165 DA
-177 TDGSVDYLE
+177 E
-186 TYRSVYDM
+186 TTES
-194 TIIKQNEN
+194 
-202 LSFSVSNNYA
+202 
-212 AKQAKGEYL
+212 EYL
-221 LFMNNDTQVTD
+221 LFVNKDTEITD
-232 GWLDELLI
+232 GWMDELLI
-240 AIQKADQPGAIGAK
+240 AMREADRPGAIGAK

-261 VGSANEEKSYMLQ
+261 AGMANEEKSYMLQ
-274 HAGIG
+274 HTGIG

-285 EKAHFIQPYNLKNG
+285 EKAHFIQPYNMKNG
-299 KPDSDISLEL
+299 QPDSDFNMEL
-309 QERAA
+309 QERIA
-314 VTAAV
+314 VSKNA
-319 MLVKK
+319 MLIKK
-324 DAFDE
+324 TVFDE
-329 VGGFDIK
+329 IGGFDDR
-336 YIYGYE
+336 YIGEYA
-342 DVDLCLKLH
+342 DADLCLRLYQ
-351 LAGYKNYYCPGSVVY
+351 AGYKNYYCPKALVYSDSVEDRV
-366 HYEFGTQEKDD
+366 EDI
-377 AKEKKQRRIHN
+377 KEKKRRCTHDL
-388 MMVFKGKWQ
+388 MVFKGKWQ

-511 EMEAGQDKATDM
+511 EMEAGQDKAADM

-561 HIYEDTAHGFVQMIS
+561 HIYEDAAHGFVQMIS

-686 KMHDEFASKL
+686 KMHDELASKL

>member
-7 FIAKLPGIRGFL
+7 FIAKLPSIRGFL
-19 HKWRNALAEIKALKK
+19 RKWRNMLAEINALKK
-34 EASSLKKQ
+34 ESAGLKKQ
-42 ITELKKKNT
+42 ITVLKKKNA
-51 DLSDKIKQLNAE
+51 DFSGKVKQLNAE
-63 KKTVNAELAKVNRQM
+63 KKIMNTELTKADRQM

-84 AAGGCLMADLAR
+84 AAKGCLMADLAR
-96 LQERQF
+96 LQELQF
-102 ERKTEWMFW
+102 ERKTERMFW
-111 KADPSPE
+111 KADPSLE
-118 QNDELK
+118 QSGELK
-124 YIQEIRFLE
+124 HMEEIRFLE

-140 IIVLNQNGKKNLE
+140 IIRLDQNGKWNQ
-153 RLMKSFVNCHFY
+153 
-165 KNIEIIFVDHAS
+165 DA
-177 TDGSVDYLE
+177 E
-186 TYRSVYDM
+186 TTES
-194 TIIKQNEN
+194 
-202 LSFSVSNNYA
+202 
-212 AKQAKGEYL
+212 EYL
-221 LFMNNDTQVTD
+221 LFVNKDTEITD
-232 GWLDELLI
+232 GWMDELLI
-240 AIQKADQPGAIGAK
+240 AMREADRPGAIGAK

-261 VGSANEEKSYMLQ
+261 AGMANEEKSYMLQ
-274 HAGIG
+274 HTGIG

-285 EKAHFIQPYNLKNG
+285 EKAHFIQPYNMKNG
-299 KPDSDISLEL
+299 QPDSDLNMEL
-309 QERAA
+309 QERIA
-314 VTAAV
+314 VSKNA
-319 MLVKK
+319 MLIKK
-324 DAFDE
+324 TVFDE
-329 VGGFDIK
+329 IGGFDDR
-336 YIYGYE
+336 YIGEYA
-342 DVDLCLKLH
+342 DVDLCLRLYQ
-351 LAGYKNYYCPGSVVY
+351 AGYKNYYCPKALVY
-366 HYEFGTQEKDD
+366 SDGVEDRVEDI
-377 AKEKKQRRIHN
+377 KEKKRRCTHDL
-388 MMVFKGKWQ
+388 MVFKGKWQ

-511 EMEAGQDKATDM
+511 EMEAGQDKAADM

-561 HIYEDTAHGFVQMIS
+561 HIYEDAAHGFVQMIS

-746 KLTVYGRHWEKF
+746 KLTVYGRHWENF

>member
-19 HKWRNALAEIKALKK
+19 RKWRNMLAEINALKK
-34 EASSLKKQ
+34 ESAGLKKQ
-42 ITELKKKNT
+42 ITVLKKKNA
-51 DLSDKIKQLNAE
+51 DFSGKVKQLNAE
-63 KKTVNAELAKVNRQM
+63 KKIMNTELTKADRQM

-84 AAGGCLMADLAR
+84 AAKGCLMADLAR

-102 ERKTEWMFW
+102 ERKTERMFW
-111 KADPSPE
+111 KADPSLE
-118 QNDELK
+118 QSGELK
-124 YIQEIRFLE
+124 HMEEIRFLE

-140 IIVLNQNGKKNLE
+140 IIRLDQNGKWNQ
-153 RLMKSFVNCHFY
+153 
-165 KNIEIIFVDHAS
+165 DA
-177 TDGSVDYLE
+177 E
-186 TYRSVYDM
+186 TTES
-194 TIIKQNEN
+194 
-202 LSFSVSNNYA
+202 
-212 AKQAKGEYL
+212 EYL
-221 LFMNNDTQVTD
+221 LFVNKDTEITD
-232 GWLDELLI
+232 GWMDELLI
-240 AIQKADQPGAIGAK
+240 AMREADRPGAIGAK

-261 VGSANEEKSYMLQ
+261 AGMANEEKSYMLQ
-274 HAGIG
+274 HTGIG

-285 EKAHFIQPYNLKNG
+285 EKAHFIQPYNMKNG
-299 KPDSDISLEL
+299 QPDSDLNMEL
-309 QERAA
+309 QERIA
-314 VTAAV
+314 VSKNA
-319 MLVKK
+319 MLIKK
-324 DAFDE
+324 TVFDE
-329 VGGFDIK
+329 IGGFDDR
-336 YIYGYE
+336 YIGEYA
-342 DVDLCLKLH
+342 DVDLCLRLYQ
-351 LAGYKNYYCPGSVVY
+351 AGYKNYYCPKALVY
-366 HYEFGTQEKDD
+366 SDGVEDRVEDI
-377 AKEKKQRRIHN
+377 KEKKRRCTHDL
-388 MMVFKGKWQ
+388 MVFKGKWQ

-511 EMEAGQDKATDM
+511 EMEAGQDKAADM

-561 HIYEDTAHGFVQMIS
+561 HIYEDAAHGFVQMIS

-746 KLTVYGRHWEKF
+746 KLTVYGRHWENF

>member
-34 EASSLKKQ
+34 DASSLKKQ

-51 DLSDKIKQLNAE
+51 DLSGKIKQLNAE
-63 KKTVNAELAKVNRQM
+63 KKAMNTELAKVNRQM

-84 AAGGCLMADLAR
+84 AARGCLIADLAR

-102 ERKTEWMFW
+102 ERKTERMFW
-111 KADPSPE
+111 KADPSLE
-118 QNDELK
+118 QSGELK
-124 YIQEIRFLE
+124 HMEEIRFLE

-140 IIVLNQNGKKNLE
+140 IIRLDQNGKWNQ
-153 RLMKSFVNCHFY
+153 
-165 KNIEIIFVDHAS
+165 DA
-177 TDGSVDYLE
+177 E
-186 TYRSVYDM
+186 TTES
-194 TIIKQNEN
+194 
-202 LSFSVSNNYA
+202 
-212 AKQAKGEYL
+212 EYL
-221 LFMNNDTQVTD
+221 LFVNKDTEITD
-232 GWLDELLI
+232 GWMDELLI
-240 AIQKADQPGAIGAK
+240 AMREADRPGAIGAK

-261 VGSANEEKSYMLQ
+261 AGMANEEKSYMLQ
-274 HAGIG
+274 HTGIG

-285 EKAHFIQPYNLKNG
+285 EKAHFIQPYNMKNG
-299 KPDSDISLEL
+299 QPDSDLNMEL
-309 QERAA
+309 QERIA
-314 VTAAV
+314 VSKNA
-319 MLVKK
+319 MLIKK
-324 DAFDE
+324 TVFDE
-329 VGGFDIK
+329 IGGFDDR
-336 YIYGYE
+336 YIGEYA
-342 DVDLCLKLH
+342 DVDLCLRLYQ
-351 LAGYKNYYCPGSVVY
+351 AGYKNYYCPKALVY
-366 HYEFGTQEKDD
+366 SDGVEDRVEDI
-377 AKEKKQRRIHN
+377 KEKKRRCTHDL
-388 MMVFKGKWQ
+388 MVFKGKWQ

-416 EQKLTIAFAV
+416 EQKLTVAFAV
-426 SDAKTGTDAE
+426 ADAKPGTDAE
-436 EYYHALFF
+436 EYYHVLFF

-511 EMEAGQDKATDM
+511 EMEAGQDKAADM

-531 DLYDLSCMNEKT
+531 ELYDLSCMNEKT

-561 HIYEDTAHGFVQMIS
+561 HIYEDAAHGFVQMIS

>member
-19 HKWRNALAEIKALKK
+19 RKWRNMLAEINALKK
-34 EASSLKKQ
+34 ESAGLKKQ
-42 ITELKKKNT
+42 ITVLKKKNA
-51 DLSDKIKQLNAE
+51 DFSGKVKQLNAE
-63 KKTVNAELAKVNRQM
+63 KKIMNTELTKADRQM

-84 AAGGCLMADLAR
+84 AAKGCLMADLAR
-96 LQERQF
+96 LQELQF
-102 ERKTEWMFW
+102 ERKTERMFW
-111 KADPSPE
+111 KADPSLE
-118 QNDELK
+118 QSGELK
-124 YIQEIRFLE
+124 HMEEIRFLE

-140 IIVLNQNGKKNLE
+140 IIRLDQNGKWNQ
-153 RLMKSFVNCHFY
+153 N
-165 KNIEIIFVDHAS
+165 A
-177 TDGSVDYLE
+177 E
-186 TYRSVYDM
+186 TTES
-194 TIIKQNEN
+194 
-202 LSFSVSNNYA
+202 
-212 AKQAKGEYL
+212 EYL
-221 LFMNNDTQVTD
+221 LFVNKDTEITD
-232 GWLDELLI
+232 GWMDELLI
-240 AIQKADQPGAIGAK
+240 AMREADRPGAIGAK

-261 VGSANEEKSYMLQ
+261 AGMANEEKSYMLQ
-274 HAGIG
+274 HTGIG

-285 EKAHFIQPYNLKNG
+285 EKAHFIQPYNMKNG
-299 KPDSDISLEL
+299 QPDSDLNMEL
-309 QERAA
+309 QERIA
-314 VTAAV
+314 VSKNA
-319 MLVKK
+319 MLIKK
-324 DAFDE
+324 TVFDE
-329 VGGFDIK
+329 IGGFDDR
-336 YIYGYE
+336 YIGEYA
-342 DVDLCLKLH
+342 DVDLCLRLYQ
-351 LAGYKNYYCPGSVVY
+351 AGYKNYYCPKALVY
-366 HYEFGTQEKDD
+366 SDGVENRVEDI
-377 AKEKKQRRIHN
+377 KEKKRRCTHDL
-388 MMVFKGKWQ
+388 MVFKGKWQ
-397 RYLAKQL
+397 RYLAKHL
-404 FNDKISQSHMFT
+404 FDDKISQSHMFT
-416 EQKLTIAFAV
+416 EQKLTVAFAV

-511 EMEAGQDKATDM
+511 EMEAGQDKAADM

-561 HIYEDTAHGFVQMIS
+561 HIYEDAAHGFVQMIS

-746 KLTVYGRHWEKF
+746 KLTVYGRHWENF

>member
-19 HKWRNALAEIKALKK
+19 RKWRNMLAEINALKK
-34 EASSLKKQ
+34 ESAGLKKQ
-42 ITELKKKNT
+42 ITVLKKKNA
-51 DLSDKIKQLNAE
+51 DFSGKVKQLNAE
-63 KKTVNAELAKVNRQM
+63 KKIMNTELTKADRQM

-84 AAGGCLMADLAR
+84 AAKGCLMADLAR
-96 LQERQF
+96 LQELQF
-102 ERKTEWMFW
+102 ERKTERMFW
-111 KADPSPE
+111 KADPSLE
-118 QNDELK
+118 QSGELK
-124 YIQEIRFLE
+124 HMEEIRFLE

-140 IIVLNQNGKKNLE
+140 IIRLDQNGKWNQ
-153 RLMKSFVNCHFY
+153 
-165 KNIEIIFVDHAS
+165 DA
-177 TDGSVDYLE
+177 E
-186 TYRSVYDM
+186 TTES
-194 TIIKQNEN
+194 
-202 LSFSVSNNYA
+202 
-212 AKQAKGEYL
+212 EYL
-221 LFMNNDTQVTD
+221 LFVNKDTEITD

-240 AIQKADQPGAIGAK
+240 AMREADRPGAIGAK

-261 VGSANEEKSYMLQ
+261 AGMANEEKSYMLQ
-274 HAGIG
+274 HTGIG

-285 EKAHFIQPYNLKNG
+285 EKAHFIQPYNMKNG
-299 KPDSDISLEL
+299 QPDSDLNMEL
-309 QERAA
+309 QERIA
-314 VTAAV
+314 VSKNA
-319 MLVKK
+319 MLIKK
-324 DAFDE
+324 TVFDE
-329 VGGFDIK
+329 IGGFDDR
-336 YIYGYE
+336 YISEYA
-342 DVDLCLKLH
+342 DVDLCLRLYQ
-351 LAGYKNYYCPGSVVY
+351 AGYKNYYCPKALVY
-366 HYEFGTQEKDD
+366 SDGVEDRVEDI
-377 AKEKKQRRIHN
+377 KEKKRRCTHDL
-388 MMVFKGKWQ
+388 MVFKGKWQ

-477 PVCPDYDIEA
+477 LVCPDYDIEA

-511 EMEAGQDKATDM
+511 EMEAGQDKVADM

-561 HIYEDTAHGFVQMIS
+561 HIYEDAAHGFVQMIS

>member
-19 HKWRNALAEIKALKK
+19 RKWRNMLAEINALKK
-34 EASSLKKQ
+34 ESAGLKKQ
-42 ITELKKKNT
+42 ITVLKKKNV
-51 DLSDKIKQLNAE
+51 DFSGKVKQLNAE
-63 KKTVNAELAKVNRQM
+63 KKIMNTELTKADRQM

-84 AAGGCLMADLAR
+84 AAKGCLMADLAR
-96 LQERQF
+96 LQELQF
-102 ERKTEWMFW
+102 ERKTERMFW
-111 KADPSPE
+111 KADPSLE
-118 QNDELK
+118 QSGELK
-124 YIQEIRFLE
+124 HMEEIRFLE

-140 IIVLNQNGKKNLE
+140 IIRLDQNGKWNQ
-153 RLMKSFVNCHFY
+153 
-165 KNIEIIFVDHAS
+165 DA
-177 TDGSVDYLE
+177 E
-186 TYRSVYDM
+186 TTES
-194 TIIKQNEN
+194 
-202 LSFSVSNNYA
+202 
-212 AKQAKGEYL
+212 EYL
-221 LFMNNDTQVTD
+221 LFVNKDTEITD
-232 GWLDELLI
+232 GWMDELLI
-240 AIQKADQPGAIGAK
+240 AMREADRPGAIGAK

-261 VGSANEEKSYMLQ
+261 AGMANEEKSYMLQ
-274 HAGIG
+274 HTGIG

-285 EKAHFIQPYNLKNG
+285 EKAHFIQPYNMKNG
-299 KPDSDISLEL
+299 QPDSDLNMEL
-309 QERAA
+309 QERIA
-314 VTAAV
+314 VSKNA
-319 MLVKK
+319 MLIKK
-324 DAFDE
+324 TVFDE
-329 VGGFDIK
+329 IGGFDDR
-336 YIYGYE
+336 YIGEYA
-342 DVDLCLKLH
+342 DVDLCLRLYQ
-351 LAGYKNYYCPGSVVY
+351 AGYKNYYCPKALVY
-366 HYEFGTQEKDD
+366 SDGVEDRVEDI
-377 AKEKKQRRIHN
+377 KEKKRRCTHDL
-388 MMVFKGKWQ
+388 MVFKGKWQ

-416 EQKLTIAFAV
+416 EQKLTVAFAV
-426 SDAKTGTDAE
+426 ADAKPGTDAE
-436 EYYHALFF
+436 EYYHVLFL

-511 EMEAGQDKATDM
+511 EMEAGQDKAADM

-531 DLYDLSCMNEKT
+531 ELYDLSCMNEKT

-561 HIYEDTAHGFVQMIS
+561 HIYEDAAHGFVQMIS

-870 RVAVMVKVIREM
+870 RVAVMAKVIREM

>member
-19 HKWRNALAEIKALKK
+19 RKWRNMLAEINALKK
-34 EASSLKKQ
+34 ESAGLKKQ
-42 ITELKKKNT
+42 ITVLKKKNA
-51 DLSDKIKQLNAE
+51 DFSGKVKQLNAE
-63 KKTVNAELAKVNRQM
+63 KKIMNTELTKADRQM

-84 AAGGCLMADLAR
+84 AAKGCLMADLAR
-96 LQERQF
+96 LQELQF
-102 ERKTEWMFW
+102 ERKTERMFW
-111 KADPSPE
+111 KADPSLE
-118 QNDELK
+118 QSGELK
-124 YIQEIRFLE
+124 HMEEIRFLE

-140 IIVLNQNGKKNLE
+140 IIRLDQNGKWNQ
-153 RLMKSFVNCHFY
+153 
-165 KNIEIIFVDHAS
+165 DA
-177 TDGSVDYLE
+177 E
-186 TYRSVYDM
+186 TTES
-194 TIIKQNEN
+194 
-202 LSFSVSNNYA
+202 
-212 AKQAKGEYL
+212 EYL
-221 LFMNNDTQVTD
+221 LFVNKDTEITD

-240 AIQKADQPGAIGAK
+240 AMREADRPGAIGAK

-261 VGSANEEKSYMLQ
+261 AGMANEEKSYMLQ
-274 HAGIG
+274 HTGIG

-285 EKAHFIQPYNLKNG
+285 EKAHFIQPYNMKNG
-299 KPDSDISLEL
+299 QPDSDLNMEL
-309 QERAA
+309 QERIA
-314 VTAAV
+314 VSKNA
-319 MLVKK
+319 MLIKK
-324 DAFDE
+324 TVFDE
-329 VGGFDIK
+329 IGGFDDR
-336 YIYGYE
+336 YIGEYA
-342 DVDLCLKLH
+342 DVDLCLRLYQ
-351 LAGYKNYYCPGSVVY
+351 AGYKNYYCPKALVY
-366 HYEFGTQEKDD
+366 SDGVEDRVEDI
-377 AKEKKQRRIHN
+377 KEKKRRCTHDL
-388 MMVFKGKWQ
+388 MVFKGKWQ

-511 EMEAGQDKATDM
+511 EMEAGQDKAADM

-561 HIYEDTAHGFVQMIS
+561 HIYEDAAHGFVQMIS

-686 KMHDEFASKL
+686 KMHDELASKL

>member
-19 HKWRNALAEIKALKK
+19 RKWRNMLAEINALKK
-34 EASSLKKQ
+34 ESAGLKKQ
-42 ITELKKKNT
+42 ITVLKKKNA
-51 DLSDKIKQLNAE
+51 DFSGKVKQLNAE
-63 KKTVNAELAKVNRQM
+63 KKIMNTELTKADRQM

-84 AAGGCLMADLAR
+84 AAKGCLMADLAR
-96 LQERQF
+96 LQELQF
-102 ERKTEWMFW
+102 ERKTERMFW
-111 KADPSPE
+111 KADPSLE
-118 QNDELK
+118 QSGELK
-124 YIQEIRFLE
+124 HMEEIRFLE

-140 IIVLNQNGKKNLE
+140 IIRLDQNGKWNQ
-153 RLMKSFVNCHFY
+153 
-165 KNIEIIFVDHAS
+165 DA
-177 TDGSVDYLE
+177 E
-186 TYRSVYDM
+186 TTES
-194 TIIKQNEN
+194 
-202 LSFSVSNNYA
+202 
-212 AKQAKGEYL
+212 EYL
-221 LFMNNDTQVTD
+221 LFVNKDTEITD

-240 AIQKADQPGAIGAK
+240 AMREADRPGAIGAK

-261 VGSANEEKSYMLQ
+261 AGMANEEKSYMLQ
-274 HAGIG
+274 HTGIG

-285 EKAHFIQPYNLKNG
+285 EKAHFIQPYNMKNG
-299 KPDSDISLEL
+299 QPDSDLNMEL
-309 QERAA
+309 QERIA
-314 VTAAV
+314 VSKNA
-319 MLVKK
+319 MLIKK
-324 DAFDE
+324 TVFDE
-329 VGGFDIK
+329 IGGFDDR
-336 YIYGYE
+336 YIGEYA
-342 DVDLCLKLH
+342 DVDLCLRLYQ
-351 LAGYKNYYCPGSVVY
+351 AGYKNYYCPKALVY
-366 HYEFGTQEKDD
+366 SDGVEDRVEDI
-377 AKEKKQRRIHN
+377 KEKKRRCTHDL
-388 MMVFKGKWQ
+388 MVFKGKWQ

-511 EMEAGQDKATDM
+511 EMEAGQDKAADM

-531 DLYDLSCMNEKT
+531 ELYDLSCMNEKT

-561 HIYEDTAHGFVQMIS
+561 HIYEDAAHGFVQMIS

-746 KLTVYGRHWEKF
+746 KLTVYGRHWENF

>member
-19 HKWRNALAEIKALKK
+19 RKWRNMLAEINARKK
-34 EASSLKKQ
+34 ESAGLKKQ
-42 ITELKKKNT
+42 ITVLKKKNA
-51 DLSDKIKQLNAE
+51 DFSGKVKQLNAE
-63 KKTVNAELAKVNRQM
+63 KKIMNTELTKADRQM

-84 AAGGCLMADLAR
+84 AAKGCLMADLAR
-96 LQERQF
+96 LQELQF
-102 ERKTEWMFW
+102 ERKTERMFW
-111 KADPSPE
+111 KADPSLE
-118 QNDELK
+118 QSGELK
-124 YIQEIRFLE
+124 HMEEIRFLE

-140 IIVLNQNGKKNLE
+140 IIRLDQNGKWNQ
-153 RLMKSFVNCHFY
+153 
-165 KNIEIIFVDHAS
+165 DA
-177 TDGSVDYLE
+177 E
-186 TYRSVYDM
+186 TTES
-194 TIIKQNEN
+194 
-202 LSFSVSNNYA
+202 
-212 AKQAKGEYL
+212 EYL
-221 LFMNNDTQVTD
+221 LFVNKDTEITD
-232 GWLDELLI
+232 GWMDELLI
-240 AIQKADQPGAIGAK
+240 AMREADRPGAIGAK

-261 VGSANEEKSYMLQ
+261 AGMANEEKSYMLQ
-274 HAGIG
+274 HTGIG

-285 EKAHFIQPYNLKNG
+285 EKAHFIQPYNMKNG
-299 KPDSDISLEL
+299 QPDSDLNMEL
-309 QERAA
+309 QERIA
-314 VTAAV
+314 VSKNA
-319 MLVKK
+319 MLIKK
-324 DAFDE
+324 TVFDE
-329 VGGFDIK
+329 IGGFDDR
-336 YIYGYE
+336 YIGEYA
-342 DVDLCLKLH
+342 DVDLCLRLYQ
-351 LAGYKNYYCPGSVVY
+351 AGYKNYYCPKALVY
-366 HYEFGTQEKDD
+366 SDGVEDRVEDI
-377 AKEKKQRRIHN
+377 KEKKRRCTHDL
-388 MMVFKGKWQ
+388 MVFKGKWQ

-477 PVCPDYDIEA
+477 LVCPDYDIEA

-511 EMEAGQDKATDM
+511 EMEAGQDKVADM

-686 KMHDEFASKL
+686 KMHDELASKL

>member
-19 HKWRNALAEIKALKK
+19 RKWRNMLAEINALKK
-34 EASSLKKQ
+34 ESAGLKKQ
-42 ITELKKKNT
+42 ITVLKKKNA
-51 DLSDKIKQLNAE
+51 DFSGKVKQLNAE
-63 KKTVNAELAKVNRQM
+63 KKIMNTELTKADRQM

-84 AAGGCLMADLAR
+84 AAKGCLMADLAR
-96 LQERQF
+96 LQELQF
-102 ERKTEWMFW
+102 ERKTERMFW
-111 KADPSPE
+111 KADPSLE
-118 QNDELK
+118 QSGELK
-124 YIQEIRFLE
+124 HMEEIRFLE
-133 EKRPLVS
+133 ENRPLVS
-140 IIVLNQNGKKNLE
+140 IIRLDQNGKWNQ
-153 RLMKSFVNCHFY
+153 
-165 KNIEIIFVDHAS
+165 DA
-177 TDGSVDYLE
+177 E
-186 TYRSVYDM
+186 TTES
-194 TIIKQNEN
+194 
-202 LSFSVSNNYA
+202 
-212 AKQAKGEYL
+212 EYL
-221 LFMNNDTQVTD
+221 LFVNKDTEITD
-232 GWLDELLI
+232 GWMDELLI
-240 AIQKADQPGAIGAK
+240 AMREADRPGAIGAK

-261 VGSANEEKSYMLQ
+261 AGMANEEKSYMLQ
-274 HAGIG
+274 HTGIG

-285 EKAHFIQPYNLKNG
+285 EKAHFIQPYNMKNG
-299 KPDSDISLEL
+299 QPDSDLNMEL
-309 QERAA
+309 QERIA
-314 VTAAV
+314 VSKNA
-319 MLVKK
+319 MLIKK
-324 DAFDE
+324 TVFDE
-329 VGGFDIK
+329 IGGFDDR
-336 YIYGYE
+336 YIGEYA
-342 DVDLCLKLH
+342 DVDLCLRLYQ
-351 LAGYKNYYCPGSVVY
+351 AGYKNYYCPKALVY
-366 HYEFGTQEKDD
+366 SDGVEDRVEDI
-377 AKEKKQRRIHN
+377 KEKKRRCTHDL
-388 MMVFKGKWQ
+388 MVFKGKWQ

-416 EQKLTIAFAV
+416 EQKLTVAFAV
-426 SDAKTGTDAE
+426 ADAKPGTDAE
-436 EYYHALFF
+436 EYYHVLFF

-511 EMEAGQDKATDM
+511 EMEAGQDKAADM

-531 DLYDLSCMNEKT
+531 ELYDLSCMNEKT

-561 HIYEDTAHGFVQMIS
+561 HIYEDAAHGFVQMIS

-634 SRAGYVIVLRGK
+634 SRAGYVIVLRGN

>member
-19 HKWRNALAEIKALKK
+19 RKWRNMLAEINALKK
-34 EASSLKKQ
+34 ESAGLKKQ
-42 ITELKKKNT
+42 ITVLKKKNA
-51 DLSDKIKQLNAE
+51 DFSGKVKQLNAE
-63 KKTVNAELAKVNRQM
+63 KKIMNTALTKADRQM

-84 AAGGCLMADLAR
+84 AAKGCLMADLAR
-96 LQERQF
+96 LQELQF
-102 ERKTEWMFW
+102 ERKTERMFW
-111 KADPSPE
+111 KADPSLE
-118 QNDELK
+118 QSGELK
-124 YIQEIRFLE
+124 HMEEIRFLE

-140 IIVLNQNGKKNLE
+140 IIRLDQNGKWNQ
-153 RLMKSFVNCHFY
+153 
-165 KNIEIIFVDHAS
+165 DA
-177 TDGSVDYLE
+177 E
-186 TYRSVYDM
+186 TTES
-194 TIIKQNEN
+194 
-202 LSFSVSNNYA
+202 
-212 AKQAKGEYL
+212 EYL
-221 LFMNNDTQVTD
+221 LFVNKDTEITD
-232 GWLDELLI
+232 GWMDELLI
-240 AIQKADQPGAIGAK
+240 AMREADRPGAIGAK

-261 VGSANEEKSYMLQ
+261 AGMANEEKSYMLQ
-274 HAGIG
+274 HTGIG

-285 EKAHFIQPYNLKNG
+285 EKAHFIQPYNMKNG
-299 KPDSDISLEL
+299 QPDSDLNMEL
-309 QERAA
+309 QERIA
-314 VTAAV
+314 VSKNA
-319 MLVKK
+319 MLIKK
-324 DAFDE
+324 TVFDE
-329 VGGFDIK
+329 IGGFDDR
-336 YIYGYE
+336 YIGEYA
-342 DVDLCLKLH
+342 DVDLCLRLYQ
-351 LAGYKNYYCPGSVVY
+351 AGYKNYYCPKALVYSDSVEDRV
-366 HYEFGTQEKDD
+366 EDI
-377 AKEKKQRRIHN
+377 KEKKRRCTHDL
-388 MMVFKGKWQ
+388 MVFKGKWQ

-511 EMEAGQDKATDM
+511 EMEAGQDKAADM

-561 HIYEDTAHGFVQMIS
+561 HIYEDAAHGFVQMIS

-746 KLTVYGRHWEKF
+746 KLTVYGRHWENF

>member
-19 HKWRNALAEIKALKK
+19 RKWRNMLAEINALKK
-34 EASSLKKQ
+34 ESAGLKKQ
-42 ITELKKKNT
+42 ITVLKKKNA
-51 DLSDKIKQLNAE
+51 DFSGKVKQLNAE
-63 KKTVNAELAKVNRQM
+63 KKIMNTELTKADRQM

-84 AAGGCLMADLAR
+84 AAKGCLMADLAR
-96 LQERQF
+96 LQELQF
-102 ERKTEWMFW
+102 ERKTERMFW
-111 KADPSPE
+111 KADPSLE
-118 QNDELK
+118 QSGELK
-124 YIQEIRFLE
+124 HMEEIRFLE

-140 IIVLNQNGKKNLE
+140 IIRLDQNGKWNQ
-153 RLMKSFVNCHFY
+153 
-165 KNIEIIFVDHAS
+165 DA
-177 TDGSVDYLE
+177 E
-186 TYRSVYDM
+186 TTES
-194 TIIKQNEN
+194 
-202 LSFSVSNNYA
+202 
-212 AKQAKGEYL
+212 EYL
-221 LFMNNDTQVTD
+221 LFVNKDTEITD
-232 GWLDELLI
+232 GWMDELLI
-240 AIQKADQPGAIGAK
+240 AMREADRPGAIGAK

-261 VGSANEEKSYMLQ
+261 AGMANEEKSYMLQ
-274 HAGIG
+274 HTGIG

-285 EKAHFIQPYNLKNG
+285 EKAHFIQPYNMKNG
-299 KPDSDISLEL
+299 QPDSDLNMEL
-309 QERAA
+309 QERIA
-314 VTAAV
+314 VSKNA
-319 MLVKK
+319 MLIKK
-324 DAFDE
+324 TVFDE
-329 VGGFDIK
+329 IGGFDDR
-336 YIYGYE
+336 YIGEYA
-342 DVDLCLKLH
+342 DVDLCLRLYQ
-351 LAGYKNYYCPGSVVY
+351 AGYKNYYCPKALVY
-366 HYEFGTQEKDD
+366 SDGVEDRVEDI
-377 AKEKKQRRIHN
+377 KEKKRRCTHDL
-388 MMVFKGKWQ
+388 MVFKGKWQ

-416 EQKLTIAFAV
+416 EQKLTVAFAV
-426 SDAKTGTDAE
+426 ADAKPGTDAE
-436 EYYHALFF
+436 EYYHVLFF

-511 EMEAGQDKATDM
+511 EMEAGQDKAADM

-531 DLYDLSCMNEKT
+531 ELYDLSCMNEKT

-561 HIYEDTAHGFVQMIS
+561 HIYEDATHGFVQMIS

-696 HVPSGVAQQCVDD
+696 HVSSGVAQQCVDD

>member
-19 HKWRNALAEIKALKK
+19 RKWRNMLAEINALKK
-34 EASSLKKQ
+34 ESAGLKKQ
-42 ITELKKKNT
+42 ITVLKKKNA
-51 DLSDKIKQLNAE
+51 DFSGKVKQLNAE
-63 KKTVNAELAKVNRQM
+63 KKIMNTELTKADRQM

-84 AAGGCLMADLAR
+84 AAKGCLMADLAR
-96 LQERQF
+96 LQELQF
-102 ERKTEWMFW
+102 ERKTERMFW
-111 KADPSPE
+111 KADPSLE
-118 QNDELK
+118 QSGELK
-124 YIQEIRFLE
+124 HMEEIRFLE

-140 IIVLNQNGKKNLE
+140 IIRLDQNGKWNQ
-153 RLMKSFVNCHFY
+153 
-165 KNIEIIFVDHAS
+165 DA
-177 TDGSVDYLE
+177 E
-186 TYRSVYDM
+186 TTES
-194 TIIKQNEN
+194 
-202 LSFSVSNNYA
+202 
-212 AKQAKGEYL
+212 EYL
-221 LFMNNDTQVTD
+221 LFVNKDTEITD
-232 GWLDELLI
+232 GWMDELLI
-240 AIQKADQPGAIGAK
+240 AMREAARPGAIGAK

-261 VGSANEEKSYMLQ
+261 AGMANEEKSYMLQ
-274 HAGIG
+274 HTGIG

-285 EKAHFIQPYNLKNG
+285 EKAHFIQPYNMKNG
-299 KPDSDISLEL
+299 QPDSDLNMEL
-309 QERAA
+309 QERIA
-314 VTAAV
+314 VSKNA
-319 MLVKK
+319 MLIKK
-324 DAFDE
+324 TVFDE
-329 VGGFDIK
+329 IGGFDDR
-336 YIYGYE
+336 YIGEYA
-342 DVDLCLKLH
+342 DVDLCLRLYQ
-351 LAGYKNYYCPGSVVY
+351 AGYKNYYCPKALVYSDSVEDRV
-366 HYEFGTQEKDD
+366 EDI
-377 AKEKKQRRIHN
+377 KEKKRRCTHDL
-388 MMVFKGKWQ
+388 MVFKGKWQ

-416 EQKLTIAFAV
+416 EQKLTVAFAV
-426 SDAKTGTDAE
+426 ADAKTGTDAE

-477 PVCPDYDIEA
+477 LVCPDYDIEA

-511 EMEAGQDKATDM
+511 EMEAGQDKVADM

-686 KMHDEFASKL
+686 KMHDELASKL

>member
-19 HKWRNALAEIKALKK
+19 RKWRNMLAEINALKK
-34 EASSLKKQ
+34 ESAGLKKQ
-42 ITELKKKNT
+42 ITILKKKNA
-51 DLSDKIKQLNAE
+51 DFSGKVKQLNAE
-63 KKTVNAELAKVNRQM
+63 KKIMNTELTKADRQM

-84 AAGGCLMADLAR
+84 AAKGCLMADLAR
-96 LQERQF
+96 LQELQF
-102 ERKTEWMFW
+102 ERKTERMFW
-111 KADPSPE
+111 KADPSLE
-118 QNDELK
+118 QSGELK
-124 YIQEIRFLE
+124 HMEEIRFLE

-140 IIVLNQNGKKNLE
+140 IIRLDQNGKWNQ
-153 RLMKSFVNCHFY
+153 
-165 KNIEIIFVDHAS
+165 DA
-177 TDGSVDYLE
+177 E
-186 TYRSVYDM
+186 TTES
-194 TIIKQNEN
+194 
-202 LSFSVSNNYA
+202 
-212 AKQAKGEYL
+212 EYL
-221 LFMNNDTQVTD
+221 LFVNKDTEITD
-232 GWLDELLI
+232 GWMDELLI
-240 AIQKADQPGAIGAK
+240 AMREAARPGAIGAK

-261 VGSANEEKSYMLQ
+261 AGMANEEKSYMLQ
-274 HAGIG
+274 HTGIG

-285 EKAHFIQPYNLKNG
+285 EKAHFIQPYNMKNG
-299 KPDSDISLEL
+299 QPDSDLNMEL
-309 QERAA
+309 QERIA
-314 VTAAV
+314 VSKNA
-319 MLVKK
+319 MLIKK
-324 DAFDE
+324 TVFDE
-329 VGGFDIK
+329 IGGFDDR
-336 YIYGYE
+336 YIGEYA
-342 DVDLCLKLH
+342 DVDLCLRLYQ
-351 LAGYKNYYCPGSVVY
+351 AGYKNYYCPKALVYSDSVEDRV
-366 HYEFGTQEKDD
+366 EDI
-377 AKEKKQRRIHN
+377 KEKKRRCTHDL
-388 MMVFKGKWQ
+388 MVFKGKWQ

-511 EMEAGQDKATDM
+511 EMEAGQDKAADM

-561 HIYEDTAHGFVQMIS
+561 HIYEDAAHGFVQMIS

-746 KLTVYGRHWEKF
+746 KLTVYGRHWENF

>member
-1 MKGIKN
+1 
-7 FIAKLPGIRGFL
+7 
-19 HKWRNALAEIKALKK
+19 
-34 EASSLKKQ
+34 
-42 ITELKKKNT
+42 
-51 DLSDKIKQLNAE
+51 
-63 KKTVNAELAKVNRQM
+63 
-78 KKLRED
+78 
-84 AAGGCLMADLAR
+84 
-96 LQERQF
+96 
-102 ERKTEWMFW
+102 
-111 KADPSPE
+111 
-118 QNDELK
+118 
-124 YIQEIRFLE
+124 
-133 EKRPLVS
+133 
-140 IIVLNQNGKKNLE
+140 
-153 RLMKSFVNCHFY
+153 
-165 KNIEIIFVDHAS
+165 
-177 TDGSVDYLE
+177 
-186 TYRSVYDM
+186 
-194 TIIKQNEN
+194 
-202 LSFSVSNNYA
+202 
-212 AKQAKGEYL
+212 
-221 LFMNNDTQVTD
+221 
-232 GWLDELLI
+232 
-240 AIQKADQPGAIGAK
+240 
-254 LVYPEIP
+254 
-261 VGSANEEKSYMLQ
+261 
-274 HAGIG
+274 
-279 FKDVIR
+279 
-285 EKAHFIQPYNLKNG
+285 
-299 KPDSDISLEL
+299 
-309 QERAA
+309 
-314 VTAAV
+314 
-319 MLVKK
+319 
-324 DAFDE
+324 
-329 VGGFDIK
+329 
-336 YIYGYE
+336 
-342 DVDLCLKLH
+342 
-351 LAGYKNYYCPGSVVY
+351 
-366 HYEFGTQEKDD
+366 
-377 AKEKKQRRIHN
+377 
-388 MMVFKGKWQ
+388 
-397 RYLAKQL
+397 
-404 FNDKISQSHMFT
+404 MFT

-466 YNVGVDTDILV
+466 YNVGVDSDILV
-477 PVCPDYDIEA
+477 LVCPDYDIEA

-511 EMEAGQDKATDM
+511 EMEAGQDKVADM

-686 KMHDEFASKL
+686 KMHDELASKL

>member
-19 HKWRNALAEIKALKK
+19 RKWRNMLAEINALKK
-34 EASSLKKQ
+34 ESAGLKKQ
-42 ITELKKKNT
+42 ITVLKKKNA
-51 DLSDKIKQLNAE
+51 DFSGKVKQLNAE
-63 KKTVNAELAKVNRQM
+63 KKIMNTELTKADRQM

-84 AAGGCLMADLAR
+84 AAKGCLMADLAR
-96 LQERQF
+96 LQELQF
-102 ERKTEWMFW
+102 ERKTERMFW
-111 KADPSPE
+111 KADPSLE
-118 QNDELK
+118 QSGELK
-124 YIQEIRFLE
+124 HMEEIRFLE

-140 IIVLNQNGKKNLE
+140 IIRLDQNGKWNQ
-153 RLMKSFVNCHFY
+153 
-165 KNIEIIFVDHAS
+165 DA
-177 TDGSVDYLE
+177 E
-186 TYRSVYDM
+186 TTES
-194 TIIKQNEN
+194 
-202 LSFSVSNNYA
+202 
-212 AKQAKGEYL
+212 EYL
-221 LFMNNDTQVTD
+221 LFVNKDTEITD
-232 GWLDELLI
+232 GWMDELLI
-240 AIQKADQPGAIGAK
+240 AMREADRPGAIGAK

-261 VGSANEEKSYMLQ
+261 AGMANEEKSYMLQ
-274 HAGIG
+274 HTGIG

-285 EKAHFIQPYNLKNG
+285 EKAHFIQPYNMKNG
-299 KPDSDISLEL
+299 QPDSDLNMEL
-309 QERAA
+309 QERIA
-314 VTAAV
+314 VSKNA
-319 MLVKK
+319 MLIKK
-324 DAFDE
+324 TVFDE
-329 VGGFDIK
+329 IGGFDDR
-336 YIYGYE
+336 YIGEYA
-342 DVDLCLKLH
+342 DVDLCLRLYQ
-351 LAGYKNYYCPGSVVY
+351 AGYKNYYCPKALVY
-366 HYEFGTQEKDD
+366 SDGVEDRVEDI
-377 AKEKKQRRIHN
+377 KEKKRRCTHDL
-388 MMVFKGKWQ
+388 MVFKGKWQ

-416 EQKLTIAFAV
+416 EQKLTVAFAV
-426 SDAKTGTDAE
+426 TDAKPGTDAE
-436 EYYHALFF
+436 EYYHVLFF

-511 EMEAGQDKATDM
+511 EMEAGQDKAADM

-531 DLYDLSCMNEKT
+531 ELYDLSCMNEKT

-561 HIYEDTAHGFVQMIS
+561 HIYEDAAHGFVQMIS

-686 KMHDEFASKL
+686 KMHDVFASKL
-696 HVPSGVAQQCVDD
+696 HVSSGVAQQCVDD

>member
-19 HKWRNALAEIKALKK
+19 RKWRNMLAEINALKK
-34 EASSLKKQ
+34 ESAGLKKQ
-42 ITELKKKNT
+42 ITVLKKKNA
-51 DLSDKIKQLNAE
+51 DFSGKVKQLNAE
-63 KKTVNAELAKVNRQM
+63 KKIMNTELTKADRQM

-84 AAGGCLMADLAR
+84 AAKGCLMADLAR
-96 LQERQF
+96 LQELQF
-102 ERKTEWMFW
+102 ERKTERMFW
-111 KADPSPE
+111 KADPSLE
-118 QNDELK
+118 QSGELK
-124 YIQEIRFLE
+124 HMEEIRFLE

-140 IIVLNQNGKKNLE
+140 IIRLDQNGKWNQ
-153 RLMKSFVNCHFY
+153 
-165 KNIEIIFVDHAS
+165 DA
-177 TDGSVDYLE
+177 E
-186 TYRSVYDM
+186 TTES
-194 TIIKQNEN
+194 
-202 LSFSVSNNYA
+202 
-212 AKQAKGEYL
+212 EYL
-221 LFMNNDTQVTD
+221 LFVNKDTEITD
-232 GWLDELLI
+232 GWMDELLI
-240 AIQKADQPGAIGAK
+240 AMREADRPGAIGAK

-261 VGSANEEKSYMLQ
+261 AGMANEEKSYMLQ
-274 HAGIG
+274 HTGIG

-285 EKAHFIQPYNLKNG
+285 EKAHFIQPYNIKNG
-299 KPDSDISLEL
+299 QPDSDLNMEL
-309 QERAA
+309 QERIA
-314 VTAAV
+314 VSKNA
-319 MLVKK
+319 MLIKK
-324 DAFDE
+324 TVFDE
-329 VGGFDIK
+329 IGGFDDR
-336 YIYGYE
+336 YIGEYA
-342 DVDLCLKLH
+342 DVDLCLRLYQ
-351 LAGYKNYYCPGSVVY
+351 AGYKNYYCPKALVYSDSVEDRV
-366 HYEFGTQEKDD
+366 EDI
-377 AKEKKQRRIHN
+377 KEKKRRCTHDL
-388 MMVFKGKWQ
+388 MVFKGKWQ

-511 EMEAGQDKATDM
+511 EMEAGQDKAADM

-561 HIYEDTAHGFVQMIS
+561 HIYEDAAHGFVQMIS

-746 KLTVYGRHWEKF
+746 KLTVYGRHWENF

>member
-19 HKWRNALAEIKALKK
+19 RKWRNMLAEINALKK
-34 EASSLKKQ
+34 ESAGLKKQ
-42 ITELKKKNT
+42 ITVLKKKNA
-51 DLSDKIKQLNAE
+51 DFSGKVKQLNAE
-63 KKTVNAELAKVNRQM
+63 KKIMNTELTKADRQM

-84 AAGGCLMADLAR
+84 AAKGCLMADLAR
-96 LQERQF
+96 LQELQF
-102 ERKTEWMFW
+102 ERKTERMFW
-111 KADPSPE
+111 KADPSLE
-118 QNDELK
+118 QSGELK
-124 YIQEIRFLE
+124 HMEEIRFLE

-140 IIVLNQNGKKNLE
+140 IIRLDQNGKWNQ
-153 RLMKSFVNCHFY
+153 
-165 KNIEIIFVDHAS
+165 DA
-177 TDGSVDYLE
+177 E
-186 TYRSVYDM
+186 TTES
-194 TIIKQNEN
+194 
-202 LSFSVSNNYA
+202 
-212 AKQAKGEYL
+212 EYL
-221 LFMNNDTQVTD
+221 LFVNKDTEITD

-240 AIQKADQPGAIGAK
+240 AMREADRPGAIGAK

-261 VGSANEEKSYMLQ
+261 AGMANEEKSYMLQ
-274 HAGIG
+274 HTGIG

-285 EKAHFIQPYNLKNG
+285 EKAHFIQPYNMKNG
-299 KPDSDISLEL
+299 QPDSDLNMEL
-309 QERAA
+309 QERIA
-314 VTAAV
+314 VSKNA
-319 MLVKK
+319 MLIKK
-324 DAFDE
+324 TVFDE
-329 VGGFDIK
+329 IGGFDDR
-336 YIYGYE
+336 YIGEYA
-342 DVDLCLKLH
+342 DVDLCLRLYQ
-351 LAGYKNYYCPGSVVY
+351 AGYKNYYCPKALVY
-366 HYEFGTQEKDD
+366 SDGVEDRVEDI
-377 AKEKKQRRIHN
+377 KEKKRRCTHDL
-388 MMVFKGKWQ
+388 MVFKGKWQ

-477 PVCPDYDIEA
+477 LVCPDYDIEA

-511 EMEAGQDKATDM
+511 EMEAGQDKVADM

-561 HIYEDTAHGFVQMIS
+561 HIYEDAAHGFVQMIS

-686 KMHDEFASKL
+686 KMHDELASKL

>member
-19 HKWRNALAEIKALKK
+19 RKWRNMLAEINALKK
-34 EASSLKKQ
+34 ESAGLKKQ
-42 ITELKKKNT
+42 ITVLKKKNA
-51 DLSDKIKQLNAE
+51 DFSGKVKQLNAE
-63 KKTVNAELAKVNRQM
+63 KKIMNTELTKADRQM

-84 AAGGCLMADLAR
+84 AAKGCLMADLAR
-96 LQERQF
+96 LQELQF
-102 ERKTEWMFW
+102 ERKTERMFW
-111 KADPSPE
+111 KADPSLE
-118 QNDELK
+118 QSGELK
-124 YIQEIRFLE
+124 HMEEIRFLE

-140 IIVLNQNGKKNLE
+140 IIRLDQNGKWNQ
-153 RLMKSFVNCHFY
+153 
-165 KNIEIIFVDHAS
+165 DA
-177 TDGSVDYLE
+177 E
-186 TYRSVYDM
+186 TTES
-194 TIIKQNEN
+194 
-202 LSFSVSNNYA
+202 
-212 AKQAKGEYL
+212 EYL
-221 LFMNNDTQVTD
+221 LFVNKDTEITD

-240 AIQKADQPGAIGAK
+240 AMREADRPGAIGAK

-261 VGSANEEKSYMLQ
+261 AGMANEEKSYMLQ
-274 HAGIG
+274 HTGIG

-285 EKAHFIQPYNLKNG
+285 EKAHFIQPYNMKNG
-299 KPDSDISLEL
+299 QPDSDLNMEL
-309 QERAA
+309 QERIA
-314 VTAAV
+314 VSKNA
-319 MLVKK
+319 MLIKK
-324 DAFDE
+324 TVFDE
-329 VGGFDIK
+329 IGGFDDR
-336 YIYGYE
+336 YIGEYA
-342 DVDLCLKLH
+342 DVDLCLRLYQ
-351 LAGYKNYYCPGSVVY
+351 AGYKNYYCPKALVY
-366 HYEFGTQEKDD
+366 SDGVEDRVEDI
-377 AKEKKQRRIHN
+377 KEKKRRCTHDL
-388 MMVFKGKWQ
+388 MVFKGKWQ

-477 PVCPDYDIEA
+477 LVCPDYDIEA

-511 EMEAGQDKATDM
+511 EMEAGQDKVADM
-523 DCRFDLDY
+523 DCRFDLNY
-531 DLYDLSCMNEKT
+531 DLYALSCMNEKT

-561 HIYEDTAHGFVQMIS
+561 HIYEDAAHGFVQMIS
-576 GCFDVPVCSDEI
+576 GCFDVLVCSDEI